1 MNRRTAVFAL
11 LLASLACVG
20 VAMCAMMRK
29 PSYLPELTPSHP
41 SAVSVLWA
49 ETTLVNRKNK
59 YTIEIPDGDDA
70 KFKQGDQVVIDGGEQ
85 TQTLTICKNNPYD
98 RYTTCLGFS
107 YPEGTGTQMKFTH
120 PYNDAIAPIG
130 SKVRKGSVLAETTLV
145 SHTGNP
151 NTIEIGD
158 DAGFKQGDQVVI
170 DGGEQTQTLT
180 ICRNNPYDRYTTCL
194 GTKYRSNSKVMKF
207 TQAVDYAIAPIGS
220 KVRKE
225 T

>member
-1 MNRRTAVFAL
+1 M
-11 LLASLACVG
+11 
-20 VAMCAMMRK
+20 
-29 PSYLPELTPSHP
+29 
-41 SAVSVLWA
+41 
-49 ETTLVNRKNK
+49 
-59 YTIEIPDGDDA
+59 
-70 KFKQGDQVVIDGGEQ
+70 
-85 TQTLTICKNNPYD
+85 ICENNPHA

-107 YPEGTGTQMKFTH
+107 YPAGTGTQMKFTH

-194 GTKYRSNSKVMKF
+194 GFSYPEGTGTQMKF
-207 TQAVDYAIAPIGS
+207 THPYNDAIAPIGS